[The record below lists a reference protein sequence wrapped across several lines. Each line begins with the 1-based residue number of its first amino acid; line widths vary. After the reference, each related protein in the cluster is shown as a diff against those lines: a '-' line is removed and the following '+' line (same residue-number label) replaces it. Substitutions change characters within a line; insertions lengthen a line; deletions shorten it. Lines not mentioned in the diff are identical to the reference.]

1 MSLVVADPD
10 VLWGTPVFNGTK
22 IPAETLFDYL
32 EDGESLDS
40 FLRDFPNVSRET
52 ALSCLRLGKQMV
64 IEREIGVLLR

>member
-1 MSLVVADPD
+1 MSLVVSDPD